1 MSLLNTSLSGNDTRV
16 NLSVLFTGRS
26 FDKGMSIKST
36 SCRAEKGYPCSEYYF
51 RNNGNC
57 DSYEFQEQWI
67 NDTVAIMSVS
77 VPNLK
82 RPRILYA
89 CTKVRTG
96 IRRNMS
102 GNVHEK
108 DVIKW
113 IHQGPNA
120 ALHFNG
126 SEYVSF
132 LNQEIAG
139 MKREDYLTQEYEWSP
154 SPPQGHQEAGGPPT
168 TAIVR
173 RWRRGVGGELTTTPT
188 LSGTR
193 GSHSSSSHA
202 PAVGRGEDDGPLVKS
217 PGSVYG
223 IRVENSEEAAAYGV
237 DGVPE
242 LMSGTTAMLR
252 LFGSGL
258 GPHTLVAITTTEG
271 RPSGPCEFPST
282 HFSQVEPG
290 SVTPHSAIA
299 QVHLPS
305 GSLDGTEFFI
315 CLKASAVGTAMPG
328 TTDDVTVPPNSLLS
342 ASVGMW
348 EHQGIMPWVKV
359 RSYQRL
365 LPTWL
370 SATIIVLL
378 LTLSGLFS
386 GLNLGLMALDRT
398 ELKIVANT
406 GTEKERKYARAIE
419 PVRSHG
425 NYLLC
430 SLLLGNVLVNS
441 SLTILMDDLTSGL
454 IAVIFS
460 TLAIVIFGEIIPQ
473 AICSRHGLAVGA
485 NTVYITKLFM
495 GLTFPLSFPISKI
508 LDKLLGKEIGN
519 VYNRERL
526 KELVK
531 VTNEYNDLENDEV
544 NIIAGA
550 LELKKK
556 MVSDVMTKLEDAF
569 MLSIDAILDFDTIS
583 EIMKQGYSRIPV
595 YEGSPSNVISLLYIK
610 DLAFVDPDDNTP
622 LKTLCQFYQNSCNF
636 VFEDTTLDV
645 MFKEFKL
652 GIKGHMALVHR
663 VNSEGEGDPFYETVG
678 LVTLEDV
685 IEELIQSE
693 IVDET
698 DVWTDNR
705 TKRRRKQVTKQDF
718 TVFAERRENQR
729 IHISPQL
736 TLATFQYL
744 STTVEAFK
752 PDLISETILHRLLKQ
767 DIIHHIKVKNRE
779 KSRDDLQT
787 IIYVQGKPVDYFVL
801 ILEGRV
807 EVTVGRES
815 MMFESGPFTYFGTQA
830 LTTNVGVDARI
841 CYENALSGESPTG
854 MGCTT
859 ALPSTPLQSAS
870 QPLPLSSQQQ
880 TPVGSGA
887 GSGATP
893 GPGSAP
899 PHHGSLQSVNLDSM
913 LRHTFV
919 PDYTVRATT
928 DVLYIRIK
936 RSMYLAAKR
945 ASLMERSQKGDLKP
959 GLDLF
964 ENELERLL
972 HAADD
977 DDRSRASIDSSAL
990 SRGITEA
997 NITVPQGDLDAAV
1010 RASGA
1015 SLDVAPLPGLA
1026 PGAVVTTTTTTTATM
1041 HSPSLSSPSHNP
1053 TLPILNPSSANVP
1066 TTAAVVNAVSLN
1078 GSAKLGGSLAPNPQ
1092 GPLPLVAAG
1101 DGASP
1106 HLGLPLTTGRDDPEE
1121 MHLVVHKDKRS

>member
-1 MSLLNTSLSGNDTRV
+1 MAVALHLCVCVVIYCVFVIRVDTTVFSYKDYPIIESMHLINKSIAV
-16 NLSVLFTGRS
+16 NRDNETQMHLSVLFTGRN
-26 FDKGMSIKST
+26 FVEGMSVISTPCKSIRRG
-36 SCRAEKGYPCSEYYF
+36 SPCFSDLNE
-51 RNNGNC
+51 NGSNC
-57 DSYEFQEQWI
+57 ESYEYQEQWTG
-67 NDTVAIMSVS
+67 NSVAVMSLS
-77 VPNLK
+77 VPFHEG
-82 RPRILYA
+82 PRILYA
-89 CTKVRTG
+89 CTKARTG
-96 IRRNMS
+96 TRRKVHL
-102 GNVHEK
+102 GNVDGKE
-108 DVIKW
+108 VIKW
-113 IHQGPNA
+113 VHQGLGA
-120 ALHFNG
+120 VLKFNG
-126 SEYVSF
+126 SEINHDPAVKENDEHARQERILRANAEERSGSRMRWKRRAQGAAAPQPVVST
-132 LNQEIAG
+132 LRPAISASQRPDGRTRGASDG
-139 MKREDYLTQEYEWSP
+139 
-154 SPPQGHQEAGGPPT
+154 GAGGGGGGSPDYAYYVPPPDET
-168 TAIVR
+168 STSTAANEAA
-173 RWRRGVGGELTTTPT
+173 GV
-188 LSGTR
+188 
-193 GSHSSSSHA
+193 A
-202 PAVGRGEDDGPLVKS
+202 PSV
-217 PGSVYG
+217 GSVYG
-223 IRVENSEEAAAYGV
+223 LRVETSEEATLYDV
-237 DGVPE
+237 EGVPE
-242 LMSGTTAMLR
+242 VMAGTRLDLR
-252 LFGSGL
+252 LIGSRIAAG
-258 GPHTLVAITTTEG
+258 TLVAFTPTPG
-271 RPSGPCEFPST
+271 QPGGPCEFPST
-282 HFSQVEPG
+282 SFAPVEPE
-290 SVTPHSAIA
+290 SVTRHSAVA
-299 QVHLPS
+299 RLRMPS
-305 GSLDGTEFFI
+305 GSPVGTTFYL
-315 CLKASAVGTAMPG
+315 CLKVAPTSQGGVGAAG
-328 TTDDVTVPPNSLLS
+328 QHQWV
-342 ASVGMW
+342 
-348 EHQGIMPWVKV
+348 HQGSDPWLQL
-359 RSYQRL
+359 RAYERL
-365 LPTWL
+365 LPLWL
-370 SATIIVLL
+370 GAAIIVVLL
-378 LTLSGLFS
+378 CLSGLFS

-406 GTEKERKYARAIE
+406 GTDKERKYARAIE

-495 GLTFPLSFPISKI
+495 VLTFPLSFPISKI

-569 MLSIDAILDFDTIS
+569 MLSIEAILDFETVS

-595 YEGSPSNVISLLYIK
+595 YEGTPSNVVSLLYIK

-663 VNSEGEGDPFYETVG
+663 VNAEGEGDPFYETVG

-705 TKRRRKQVTKQDF
+705 TKRRRKQATKQDF

-736 TLATFQYL
+736 TLAAFQYL
-744 STTVEAFK
+744 STSVEAFK
-752 PDLISETILHRLLKQ
+752 PDLISETILRRLLKQ
-767 DIIHHIKVKNRE
+767 DIIHHVKVKNRE
-779 KSRDDLQT
+779 KSREDPYT

-807 EVTVGRES
+807 EVTVGREN
-815 MMFESGPFTYFGTQA
+815 MMFESGPFTYFGSQA
-830 LTTNVGVDARI
+830 LTTNVGV
-841 CYENALSGESPTG
+841 GESPTG
-854 MGCTT
+854 IGGTV
-859 ALPSTPLQSAS
+859 ALPSTPLQGAS

-899 PHHGSLQSVNLDSM
+899 HHGSLQSVNLDSL

-919 PDYTVRATT
+919 PDYSVRAIT
-928 DVLYIRIK
+928 DVVYIRIR

-945 ASLMERSQKGDLKP
+945 ASLMERSQKGDPKP

-964 ENELERLL
+964 ENELERSLN
-972 HAADD
+972 
-977 DDRSRASIDSSAL
+977 SGTDSS
-990 SRGITEA
+990 
-997 NITVPQGDLDAAV
+997 
-1010 RASGA
+1010 
-1015 SLDVAPLPGLA
+1015 
-1026 PGAVVTTTTTTTATM
+1026 
-1041 HSPSLSSPSHNP
+1041 
-1053 TLPILNPSSANVP
+1053 
-1066 TTAAVVNAVSLN
+1066 NA
-1078 GSAKLGGSLAPNPQ
+1078 GS
-1092 GPLPLVAAG
+1092 
-1101 DGASP
+1101 
-1106 HLGLPLTTGRDDPEE
+1106 T
-1121 MHLVVHKDKRS
+1121 